1 MESASVL
8 ESIAEVGIALAGFGG
23 IAAALGYRA
32 RGVWSLE
39 DRLRLILLAS
49 LSLAVVF
56 ACFLPYV
63 THHLGSTAPWRM
75 ASALFFPCPTSTLLY
90 QVWLN
95 RRGFPAAHSRIT
107 ASLLFTASIGSSALL
122 FTVALGYAGPREF
135 GFYLSAVLITLFQA
149 SLVFVRLL
157 ITSFRGSE
165 PAA

>member
-1 MESASVL
+1 VESAGVL

-23 IAAALGYRA
+23 IAAALGHRA
-32 RGVWSLE
+32 RGIWSPE
-39 DRLRLILLAS
+39 DRVRLILLAAF
-49 LSLAVVF
+49 SLAVVF

-63 THHLGSTAPWRM
+63 TYHLGSTAPWRM
-75 ASALFFPCPTSTLLY
+75 ASALFLPFPVSALLY

-95 RRGFPAAHSRIT
+95 RRGFPGGYSRI
-107 ASLLFTASIGSSALL
+107 AAWLLFTSLIASSALL
-122 FTVALGYAGPREF
+122 FTAAFGYAGPREF

-157 ITSFRGSE
+157 ITSFRSSE